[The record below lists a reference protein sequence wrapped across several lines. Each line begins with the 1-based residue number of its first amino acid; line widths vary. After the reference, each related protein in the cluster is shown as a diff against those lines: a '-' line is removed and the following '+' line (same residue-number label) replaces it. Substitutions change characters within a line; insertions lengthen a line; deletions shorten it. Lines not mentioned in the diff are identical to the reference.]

1 MALLSNTASETAR
14 QVGIIFI
21 GVMMLYAGAHVVE
34 PLSSLA
40 WWLFGALFITVGAF
54 WRWG

>member
-14 QVGIIFI
+14 QVAIVIGGILLLYAGFSEADPLGTAALFFI
-21 GVMMLYAGAHVVE
+21 GV
-34 PLSSLA
+34 
-40 WWLFGALFITVGAF
+40 LFIGVGAF